1 MTNETFHKVKIYLA
15 IVAFVAAIIVGSI
28 ALFLPDLKEEP
39 KVDLSVLWFTSQ
51 LLLFCSAVLHLNLSL
66 DVQNLRG
73 HTKPKEDNKE
83 DNAEQESNEE

>member
-1 MTNETFHKVKIYLA
+1 MTDKTLHKLKLYLA
-15 IVAFVAAIIVGSI
+15 IAAFVVALIIGSI

-66 DVQNLRG
+66 D
-73 HTKPKEDNKE
+73 TKQLKG
-83 DNAEQESNEE
+83 ESKNNEEMKEKETNEDTE